1 MTASDAIGT
10 IDHVVIA
17 VPELAASAEIYRRL
31 GFTLSPR
38 GVHSAA
44 LGSANHTIMLR
55 DDYFELLAVLAPT
68 DRNVRWRRA
77 IAEGGGIAGLAMTTV
92 DPAAARDF
100 WKKAG
105 LSPDEPIKFS
115 RPVARPDGSS
125 LEARF
130 EVVSLADVPGVPVRA
145 FVCSQPTREAVWL
158 PELLG
163 HANAAVAIRRLA
175 IACPDPDASAA
186 QWKRV
191 LPAASAVR
199 MGANIRIDTGRH
211 SIDLIPSRLREAK
224 AIGIDFTVSD
234 IAKSRSALDGGA
246 IPFREFDGRLEIAPE
261 NASNVRI
268 GFEAAP

>member
-1 MTASDAIGT
+1 MTARHAIGT

-55 DDYFELLAVLAPT
+55 DDYFELLSVLAPT
-68 DRNVRWRRA
+68 DRNVRWRRS
-77 IAEGGGIAGLAMTTV
+77 IAEGGGVAGLAMTTV
-92 DPAAARDF
+92 DPPAARDF
-100 WKKAG
+100 WRTAG

-115 RPVARPDGSS
+115 RPVARPDGTS

-130 EVVSLADVPGVPVRA
+130 EVVSLVDVPGIPVRI

-158 PELLG
+158 PELLD
-163 HANAAVAIRRLA
+163 HANAAVAIRRLT

-186 QWKRV
+186 QWRRV
-191 LPAASAVR
+191 LPTASAAR
-199 MGANIRIDTGRH
+199 AGANIRINTGRH
-211 SIDLIPSRLREAK
+211 SIDLIPSRLPEAR

-234 IAKSRSALDGGA
+234 TDRSRSALGA
-246 IPFREFDGRLEIAPE
+246 GAVPFQEIEGRLEIAPE
-261 NASNVRI
+261 NACNVRI